1 MIFMK
6 IEVCSHYAFD
16 NAMKHTLHLN
26 DDNVEDSNM
35 AFISIIGTPECLTYY
50 LDEGKTKHYF
60 KDHENVLNLD
70 FDDISTD
77 VIYNG
82 QRFKTIS
89 FEQAEKAVDF
99 IEKMLDKGVT
109 LFMIHCRAGMSRSRA
124 FGEFVYRLCM
134 EKGIDVDYADRNDYT
149 TMLNQGV
156 LMKLTH
162 AYWKKHNF
170 NMYGDGQTDYPEDLI
185 NQEPVV
191 INRGRERYAW
201 ELNEEDND

>member
-1 MIFMK
+1 MK

-26 DDNVEDSNM
+26 DDNVEDSGM

-50 LDEGKTKHYF
+50 LDEGDTKHYF

-70 FDDISTD
+70 FDDIGTD
-77 VIYNG
+77 VIFNG
-82 QRFKTIS
+82 NHFKTMN

-149 TMLNQGV
+149 TMLNGGV
-156 LMKLTH
+156 LRKLTH
-162 AYWKKHNF
+162 AYWKKHNLS
-170 NMYGDGQTDYPEDLI
+170 MYGDGQTDYPQELI
-185 NQEPVV
+185 NPEPVV
-191 INRGRERYAW
+191 INSENWKHAW
-201 ELNEEDND
+201 ELNEEDDYD

>member
-1 MIFMK
+1 MT

-35 AFISIIGTPECLTYY
+35 AFISIIGTPACLTYY
-50 LDEGKTKHYF
+50 LDEGDTKHYF
-60 KDHENVLNLD
+60 NDHENVLNLD
-70 FDDISTD
+70 FDDIGND
-77 VIYNG
+77 VIFNG
-82 QRFKTIS
+82 NHFKTMTM
-89 FEQAEKAVDF
+89 EQAEKAVDF
-99 IEKMLDKGVT
+99 IDKMLDKGVT

-134 EKGIDVDYADRNDYT
+134 EKDIDVDYADRNDYT

-156 LMKLTH
+156 LRRLEHDYK
-162 AYWKKHNF
+162 KKHKLD
-170 NMYGDGQTDYPEDLI
+170 MYENEGVNYPEDLI

-201 ELNEEDND
+201 ELNEEGND